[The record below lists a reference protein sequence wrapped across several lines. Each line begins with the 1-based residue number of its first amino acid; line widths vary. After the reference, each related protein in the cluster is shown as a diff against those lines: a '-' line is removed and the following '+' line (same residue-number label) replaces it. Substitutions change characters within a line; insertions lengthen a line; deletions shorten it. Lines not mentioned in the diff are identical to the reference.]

1 MAGIRIAQ
9 VGCGGMGLRHLYGQV
24 EHSRVFGS
32 FDLVALCDANRAA
45 AEHVADEAEKAFG
58 VRPAVYTDFGELL
71 DRERPEA
78 VDIVTDAGTHHTLA
92 VQAFEA
98 GVHVGVEKPIALT
111 VRAGLEIMAAA
122 ERSGRV
128 LSVHENYRRDPMMR
142 LVKAILESGAL
153 GEPRLLLDVSTR
165 GTRSM
170 PHTTAWRHLKHRGG
184 YLLDYAVHNADL
196 HMYFMGEIETVYAE
210 TALWETVRLVDGP
223 ELRSLADMYRHR
235 VQEDI
240 ERAGSVEVDSEDM
253 AVVVTRFMS
262 GAIGQMTQTIAAPG
276 EGIATD
282 VLYCAEG
289 SIRLPGARSGRP
301 VIVTRADGDGPLPPE
316 AALEMVPGFRLDDQT
331 APLFDGRR
339 RLASYDLDSRQTDA
353 KNIAIELEDFARS
366 ILDRRTPEVTG
377 QIGLDAVALVYAI
390 LESGLARRPV
400 SFAEIVEDRLNDYQ
414 TAANDH
420 IGL

>member
-1 MAGIRIAQ
+1 M
-9 VGCGGMGLRHLYGQV
+9 
-24 EHSRVFGS
+24 
-32 FDLVALCDANRAA
+32 
-45 AEHVADEAEKAFG
+45 
-58 VRPAVYTDFGELL
+58 
-71 DRERPEA
+71 
-78 VDIVTDAGTHHTLA
+78 
-92 VQAFEA
+92 
-98 GVHVGVEKPIALT
+98 
-111 VRAGLEIMAAA
+111 
-122 ERSGRV
+122 
-128 LSVHENYRRDPMMR
+128 
-142 LVKAILESGAL
+142 
-153 GEPRLLLDVSTR
+153 
-165 GTRSM
+165 
-170 PHTTAWRHLKHRGG
+170 
-184 YLLDYAVHNADL
+184 
-196 HMYFMGEIETVYAE
+196 
-210 TALWETVRLVDGP
+210 RLVDGP
-223 ELRSLADMYRHR
+223 ELRSLAPMYRHR

-276 EGIATD
+276 EGTATD

-316 AALEMVPGFRLDDQT
+316 AALEMVPDFRLDDQT

-377 QIGLDAVALVYAI
+377 QTGLDAVALVYAI

-414 TAANDH
+414 RAANDH

>member
-9 VGCGGMGLRHLYGQV
+9 VGCGGMGLRHLYGEV
-24 EHSRVFGS
+24 EHRRVFGS

-45 AEHVADEAEKAFG
+45 AEHVADEAEKAFAS
-58 VRPAVYTDFGELL
+58 RPAVYTDFGELL
-71 DRERPEA
+71 DRERPDA
-78 VDIVTDAGTHHTLA
+78 VDVVTDAGTHHTLA
-92 VQAFEA
+92 VQAFDA
-98 GVHVGVEKPIALT
+98 GAHVAVEKPIALT
-111 VRAGLEIMAAA
+111 VRAGREIIAAA

-142 LVKAILESGAL
+142 LVKAILDAGEL
-153 GEPRLLLDVSTR
+153 GKPRLMLDVSTR

-170 PHTTAWRHLKHRGG
+170 PHTTAWRHLRHRGG

-210 TALWETVRLVDGP
+210 TALWEKVRMVDGP
-223 ELRSLADMYRHR
+223 ESGMVAEMYRHR

-253 AVVVTRFMS
+253 AVVVMRFKS

-276 EGIATD
+276 EGTATD
-282 VLYCAEG
+282 MIYCAEG

-301 VIVTRADGDGPLPPE
+301 VIVTRADADGPLPPE
-316 AALEMVPGFRLDDQT
+316 AALEMVPDFRLDDQT

-366 ILDRRTPEVTG
+366 ILDGRPPEVTG
-377 QIGLDAVALVYAI
+377 ETGLDAVALVYAI
-390 LESGLARRPV
+390 LESGIAGRPV
-400 SFAEIVEDRLNDYQ
+400 GFAEIVEDRLNDYQ
-414 TAANDH
+414 RPANDH